1 MNIHQM
7 SVNYAERQDRLMLR
21 VNTQDGQEFRLWLT
35 RRLTGRLLPHLQA
48 SVMQLETR
56 NPQVMLVDPAAQQM
70 LTELQRETFLEK
82 ADFKTPFKTPLGD
95 ALPQLP
101 LGEEPIL
108 VTDVQLNMHAS
119 GTLNVVFQDL
129 SGDGASGR
137 SCQLGLQS
145 SLLHG
150 LLHLMGQA
158 VQQANWRMDAPTM
171 PAQDDALFPSQ
182 AARPSYTH

>member
-35 RRLTGRLLPHLQA
+35 RRLTGRLWPHLQA
-48 SVMQLETR
+48 CVIQLETR
-56 NPQVMLVDPAAQQM
+56 NPQVMVSDPAAQHM

-82 ADFKTPFKTPLGD
+82 ADFKTPF
-95 ALPQLP
+95 ASQAMQLP

-108 VTDVQLNMHAS
+108 VTDVQLNMHAN
-119 GTLNVVFQDL
+119 GALNVVFQDL

-137 SCQLGLQS
+137 SCQLSLQS

-150 LLHLMGQA
+150 LLHLIDQA
-158 VQQANWRMDAPTM
+158 MQQANWRLEV
-171 PAQDDALFPSQ
+171 PAQSVPNDALDASTPT
-182 AARPSYTH
+182 RPTYSH

>member
-48 SVMQLETR
+48 SVVQMETR
-56 NPQVMLVDPAAQQM
+56 NPQVLVSDPAAQHM
-70 LTELQRETFLEK
+70 LTELQRENFLEK
-82 ADFKTPFKTPLGD
+82 ADFKTPFTSQS
-95 ALPQLP
+95 PQLP

-108 VTDVQLNMHAS
+108 VTDVQLNMQAS
-119 GTLNVVFQDL
+119 GTLNLVFQDL

-145 SLLHG
+145 SILHG
-150 LLHLMGQA
+150 LLHLLTQA
-158 VQQANWRMDAPTM
+158 LQQANWRIETPVVTVPSDSLDAATSTRPT
-171 PAQDDALFPSQ
+171 
-182 AARPSYTH
+182 YTH

>member
-21 VNTQDGQEFRLWLT
+21 VNTQGGQEFRLWLT
-35 RRLTGRLLPHLQA
+35 RRLTGRLMPHLQA
-48 SVMQLETR
+48 CVVQLETR
-56 NPQVMLVDPAAQQM
+56 NPQVMVSDPAAQHM

-82 ADFKTPFKTPLGD
+82 ADFKTPFTSQ
-95 ALPQLP
+95 APQLP

-108 VTDVQLNMHAS
+108 VTDVQLNMHSS
-119 GTLNVVFQDL
+119 GTLNVVFQDQ
-129 SGDGASGR
+129 SGEGASGR

-158 VQQANWRMDAPTM
+158 VQQANWRMDAPSM
-171 PAQDDALFPSQ
+171 PIEGDALDP
-182 AARPSYTH
+182 AHAVRPAYTH

>member
-48 SVMQLETR
+48 CVIQLETR
-56 NPQVMLVDPAAQQM
+56 NPQVMVNDYAAQQM
-70 LTELQRETFLEK
+70 LTELKRETFLEN
-82 ADFKTPFKTPLGD
+82 ADFKTPFTSQ
-95 ALPQLP
+95 APQLP

-108 VTDVQLNMHAS
+108 VTDVQLNMHSS
-119 GTLNVVFQDL
+119 GTLNVVFQDQ
-129 SGDGASGR
+129 SGEGSTGR
-137 SCQLGLQS
+137 SCQLALQS

-158 VQQANWRMDAPTM
+158 LQQANWRMETPVM
-171 PAQDDALFPSQ
+171 PVESDNFEASTV
-182 AARPSYTH
+182 ARPTYTH